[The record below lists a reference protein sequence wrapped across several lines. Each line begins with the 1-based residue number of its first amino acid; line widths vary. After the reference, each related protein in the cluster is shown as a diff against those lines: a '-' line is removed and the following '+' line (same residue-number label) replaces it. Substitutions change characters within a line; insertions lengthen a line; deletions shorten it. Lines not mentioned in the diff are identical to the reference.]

1 MSIRNWASQYFKF
14 DIDKALK
21 LWKTGADYWKKLTG
35 SYIYPNGFL
44 DDIPVYVTN
53 LDYSKGS
60 SVTPNT
66 LFLGEDVID
75 NIEKSPYDLTI
86 DLICFGKEYLSEIK
100 KLRTLAEDQVGSQN
114 IISFFYQKNKEHYF
128 PLVITNISYSDSS
141 ETTLFQS
148 ITISLKQVNLALATA
163 DDSGNSTLTAVL
175 VTNDSFI
182 NSQTEQYEMPMNLFE
197 ELRRD
202 VPQFKEVTDAV
213 KNFF

>member
-1 MSIRNWASQYFKF
+1 M
-14 DIDKALK
+14 
-21 LWKTGADYWKKLTG
+21 
-35 SYIYPNGFL
+35 
-44 DDIPVYVTN
+44 
-53 LDYSKGS
+53 
-60 SVTPNT
+60 
-66 LFLGEDVID
+66 
-75 NIEKSPYDLTI
+75 
-86 DLICFGKEYLSEIK
+86 SEIK

>member
-1 MSIRNWASQYFKF
+1 MSIRTWANQYFNF

-44 DDIPVYVTN
+44 DEIPVYITK
-53 LDYSKGS
+53 LDYSKRS

-75 NIEKSPYDLTI
+75 NIEKAPYDLTI

-100 KLRTLAEDQVGSQN
+100 KLRTLAEGSQN

-128 PLVITNISYSDSS
+128 PLVITNISYTDSS
-141 ETTLFQS
+141 ETSLFQS
-148 ITISLKQVNLALATA
+148 ISISLKQVNLALSTA
-163 DDSGNSTLTAVL
+163 VDSENTTLTAVL
-175 VTNDSFI
+175 ITNDSFI

-202 VPQFKEVTDAV
+202 VPQFKEVTNAV